1 MNLGWDPE
9 ALAPEVL
16 RVALSRGGE
25 FAELFVEDTRT
36 VGVVLDAGRIE
47 RISAGGDRGA
57 GIRVIHSLKTAYGYT
72 NDLSPRGLRELARDV
87 AMAARGGGATVH
99 PPARSEAQP
108 QLPFVIRRDPAR
120 APLSAK
126 TAFVRRADA
135 AARAFDTRIGQV
147 TARYADMRRETLI
160 VNSLGE
166 WAEDE
171 SIQTLLAVTCVASA
185 GADLVTGF
193 ESHGGSGGLEL
204 LEERTPEDVARV
216 AARRAIAAL
225 TGRPSPAGRMPV
237 VLSSSAGGTMVHEA
251 VGHGLEA
258 DLATD
263 GLSIY
268 EGRIGETIGS
278 PLVTVYDDATLRGKR
293 GSFSFDDEGTPAERT
308 TLIQAGVLRGYL
320 RDRLSAMRAGLRSTG
335 NGRRESYRFRPIVR
349 MTNTM
354 IAPGP
359 HDPAEIL
366 RTTER
371 GLFVRQMGGG
381 EVETVSGNFVFEV
394 TEGYLIEHGVVGA
407 PVRGATLTG
416 NGPEVLASIDRVGR
430 DLGFGIGTC
439 GKDGQNV
446 PIADA
451 QPTIRI
457 PELTVGGRS

>member
-1 MNLGWDPE
+1 MKLGWDPA

-25 FAELFVEDTRT
+25 FAELFVEDMRT
-36 VGVVLDAGRIE
+36 VSVVLDAGRIE
-47 RISAGGDRGA
+47 RIAAGGDRGA
-57 GIRVIHSLKTAYGYT
+57 GVRVVHGLKTAYGYT
-72 NDLSPRGLRELARDV
+72 NDLSPRGLRELAREV
-87 AMAARGGGATVH
+87 ALAARGGGANVH
-99 PPARSEAQP
+99 PPQRSEAMP
-108 QLPFVIRRDPAR
+108 ALMRRDPSR

-126 TAFVRRADA
+126 TALVRRADA
-135 AARAFDTRIGQV
+135 AARAFDARIGQV
-147 TARYADMRRETLI
+147 TARYGDTRRQTLC

-166 WAEDE
+166 WAEDDGV
-171 SIQTLLAVTCVASA
+171 QTLLAVTCVASA
-185 GADLVTGF
+185 GAELVTGY
-193 ESHGGSGGLEL
+193 ESHGGAGGLEL
-204 LEERTPEDVARV
+204 IEERTPEDIARV
-216 AARRAIAAL
+216 AARRAISAL

-268 EGRIGETIGS
+268 EGRIGETIAS
-278 PLVTVYDDATLRGKR
+278 PLVTVYDDATLAGKR
-293 GSFSFDDEGTPAERT
+293 GSFHFDDEGTPAERT

-394 TEGYLIEHGVVGA
+394 TEGYLIEHGAVGQ

-439 GKDGQNV
+439 GKDGQSV
-446 PIADA
+446 PVADA

>member
-1 MNLGWDPE
+1 LALNLGWDPT

-16 RVALSRGGE
+16 RAALSRGGE
-25 FAELFVEDTRT
+25 FAELFVEDSRT
-36 VGVVLDAGRIE
+36 VALVLDGGRIE
-47 RISAGGDRGA
+47 RVTAGGDRGA
-57 GIRVIHSLKTAYGYT
+57 GVRVIHHLHTAYGYT
-72 NDLSPRGLRELARDV
+72 NDLSPRGLRELGREV
-87 AMAARGGGATVH
+87 AQAARGGHATVF
-99 PPARSEAQP
+99 AP
-108 QLPFVIRRDPAR
+108 QTAVVGMPVILRRDPAR
-120 APLSAK
+120 APLPAK
-126 TAFVRRADA
+126 ASLLRRADA
-135 AARAFDTRIGQV
+135 AARAADARIGQV
-147 TARYADMRRETLI
+147 TARYGDVRRAILV

-171 SIQTLLAVTCVASA
+171 TVQTLLSVTCVAQA

-193 ESHGGSGGLEL
+193 ESHGGCGGMEL
-204 LEERTPEDVARV
+204 IEDRTPEDIARV

-225 TGRPSPAGRMPV
+225 AGRPPTAGRMPV

-251 VGHGLEA
+251 LGHGLEA
-258 DLATD
+258 DLTGD

-268 EGRIGETIGS
+268 EGRVGETIAS
-278 PLVTVYDDATLRGKR
+278 PLVTVYDDATLAGKR
-293 GSFSFDDEGTPAERT
+293 GSFAIDDEGTPAERT
-308 TLIQAGVLRGYL
+308 TLVQAGVLRGYL
-320 RDRLSAMRAGLRSTG
+320 RDRLSAMRAGLHSTG

-394 TEGYLIEHGVVGA
+394 TEGYLIEHGAVGA

-439 GKDGQNV
+439 GKDGQSV

-457 PELTVGGRS
+457 PELTVGGRT

>member
-1 MNLGWDPE
+1 MNLGWDPA

-16 RVALSRGGE
+16 RTALSRGGE
-25 FAELFVEDTRT
+25 FAELFVEDLRT
-36 VGVVLDAGRIE
+36 VGIALDGGRIE
-47 RISAGGDRGA
+47 RVSAGGDRGA
-57 GIRVIHSLKTAYGYT
+57 GVRVIHELRTAYGYT
-72 NDLSPRGLRELARDV
+72 NDLSPRALRELAREV
-87 AMAARGGGATVH
+87 AQAARGGGGTVH
-99 PPARSEAQP
+99 ALQRSVPAQP
-108 QLPFVIRRDPAR
+108 LIVRRDPAR
-120 APLSAK
+120 APLHAK
-126 TAFVRRADA
+126 TALVRRADA
-135 AARAFDTRIGQV
+135 AARAFDSRIGQV
-147 TARYADMRRETLI
+147 TARYADVRRAILC
-160 VNSLGE
+160 VNSLGD

-171 SIQTLLAVTCVASA
+171 NVQTLLGVTCVARA
-185 GADLVTGF
+185 DGDLVTGY
-193 ESHGGSGGLEL
+193 ESAGGSGGMEL
-204 LEERTPEDVARV
+204 IEERTPEDVAEV

-225 TGRPSPAGRMPV
+225 TGRPPPAGRMPV

-251 VGHGLEA
+251 LGHGLEA
-258 DLATD
+258 DLCGD

-268 EGRIGETIGS
+268 EGRIGETIAS
-278 PLVTVYDDATLRGKR
+278 PLVTVYDDATLAGRR
-293 GSFSFDDEGTPAERT
+293 GSFAFDDEGTPAERN
-308 TLIQAGVLRGYL
+308 TLLDGGILRGYL
-320 RDRLSAMRAGLRSTG
+320 RDRLTAMRAEARSTG
-335 NGRRESYRFRPIVR
+335 NGRRESYRYRPIVR

-394 TEGYLIEHGVVGA
+394 TEGYLIEHGAIGA
-407 PVRGATLTG
+407 PVRGATLVG

-439 GKDGQNV
+439 GKDGQSV

-457 PELTVGGRS
+457 PELTVGGRT